1 MTATVALY
9 SKLYMERD
17 DDTWCARPTASLV
30 EHLHNGE
37 GDDTARWIAVLGGVR
52 VALGDPVDIYID
64 GGNPHSFAARA
75 PVPCENRWNR
85 NLYVPQWILESAG
98 MTGEGEEIQIR
109 FERCES
115 LPKATKLGFKIMGDV
130 PEGIDLRELLEGP
143 LSSLGALETGQ
154 IIPAPVLDGVHLL
167 VQTCEPEGGAVF
179 LDGAE
184 VELDLESDPPAEVE
198 IPVAVLPR
206 PVPIVEQPF
215 GLGEMLSADIL
226 PAPPPMIRRGNCPP
240 SAFVPFS
247 GVGRRLCD

>member
-1 MTATVALY
+1 MRESPTMTATVVLY

-17 DDTWCARPTASLV
+17 DDTWCARPTARLL
-30 EHLHNGE
+30 EHIHGLEGE
-37 GDDTARWIAVLGGVR
+37 DTARWIAVLGGVR
-52 VALGDPVDIYID
+52 VALGDPVV
-64 GGNPHSFAARA
+64 S
-75 PVPCENRWNR
+75 ENRLSR

-98 MTGEGEEIQIR
+98 MSGEGEEIQIR

-184 VELDLESDPPAEVE
+184 VELELESEPMEPMVS
-198 IPVAVLPR
+198 PR
-206 PVPIVEQPF
+206 PPTPLPVVEESF
-215 GLGEMLSADIL
+215 GVGDMLSAGVL
-226 PAPPPMIRRGNCPP
+226 PAPPPMTRRGNCPP
-240 SAFVPFS
+240 GAFIPFS

>member
-17 DDTWCARPTASLV
+17 DDTWCARPTARLV

-52 VALGDPVDIYID
+52 VALGD
-64 GGNPHSFAARA
+64 

-184 VELDLESDPPAEVE
+184 VELELESDPPEV
-198 IPVAVLPR
+198 PVEAVRPPTPR
-206 PVPIVEQPF
+206 PNVEESF
-215 GLGEMLSADIL
+215 GIGELLATGVL
-226 PAPPPMIRRGNCPP
+226 PAPSAVRGRCPP
-240 SAFVPFS
+240 SSFVPFS

>member
-17 DDTWCARPTASLV
+17 DDTWCARPTARLV

-64 GGNPHSFAARA
+64 RENPRSFATRG
-75 PVPCENRWNR
+75 PVPSENRWNR

-143 LSSLGALETGQ
+143 LSSLGALESGQ

-184 VELDLESDPPAEVE
+184 VELELESDIVPQPVERPPTPRPAEPE
-198 IPVAVLPR
+198 ILP
-206 PVPIVEQPF
+206 PFGPIVE
-215 GLGEMLSADIL
+215 L
-226 PAPPPMIRRGNCPP
+226 PPVTPSRGRCPP
-240 SAFVPFS
+240 STFVPFS